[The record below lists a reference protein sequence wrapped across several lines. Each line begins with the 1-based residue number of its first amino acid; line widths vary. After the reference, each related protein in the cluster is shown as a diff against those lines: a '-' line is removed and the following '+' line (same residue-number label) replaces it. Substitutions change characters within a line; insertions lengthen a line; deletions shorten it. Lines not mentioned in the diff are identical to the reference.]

1 MAREKLKDMIEA
13 LRAEIGASLSPGHNI
28 SQDST
33 HRYVLSRVQRELY
46 LNYDWTHLLTEER
59 VTVSAGERYTP
70 ALTLVDYEQINEV
83 WCSYGSE
90 WIKLGFDFGPEHY
103 SAYDPQSGDRGYPVL
118 RYRPYFPNEAVELW
132 PIPSQDVTLIVKGQ
146 RALTPLKSPDDMSV
160 LDGTLIVLFAAA
172 DIMADLD
179 RDDAARKSAKA
190 TAYLRAVRANLQ
202 SHKKRVTSLIPDRN
216 PPLERLRPGLDYIPE
231 GTT

>member
-1 MAREKLKDMIEA
+1 MARMKLKDMIEA
-13 LRAEIGASLSPGHNI
+13 LRAEIGASLSPGHNL

-33 HRYVLSRVQRELY
+33 HRYILERVQRELY
-46 LNYDWTHLLTEER
+46 LNFDWTHLLTEER
-59 VTVSAGERYTP
+59 VPVVAGNRYSPT
-70 ALTLVDYEQINEV
+70 LTAVDYEQINEV

-90 WIKLGFDFGPEHY
+90 WVPLGFDFGPEVY
-103 SAYDPQSGDRGYPVL
+103 GEYDPESGDQGYPVL
-118 RYRPYFPNEAVELW
+118 RYRPYFPNEAIELW
-132 PIPSQDVTLIVKGQ
+132 PIPSSNVTLIVKGQ
-146 RALTPLKSPDDMSV
+146 RALGALKDPDDLST

-172 DIMADLD
+172 DVMADLD

-202 SHKKRVTSLIPDRN
+202 SHKRRVTMLTPGN
-216 PPLERLRPGLDYIPE
+216 AGPRLRPGLDYIPE